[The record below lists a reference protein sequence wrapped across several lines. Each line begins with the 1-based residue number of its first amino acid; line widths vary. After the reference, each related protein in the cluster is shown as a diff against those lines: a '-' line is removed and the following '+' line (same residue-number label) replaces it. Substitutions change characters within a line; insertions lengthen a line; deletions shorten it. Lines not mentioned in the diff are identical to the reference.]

1 MTHAERVRAVGA
13 KGDVGIAGVVW
24 NAAEIYA
31 AGAVEIGV
39 FHFVDGGGGTVRG
52 CNVAVGVGR
61 GGFGAIVGVLGACC
75 SRFEPGNQVCLVV
88 GAAGTLVLFFGQSR
102 RLLIALRRQQLGRSV
117 ERPCEQRKPQ
127 HHGGADGKCLLV
139 GGLARHCGSWM
150 DGWESTSLA
159 GAGRGRSIEQIL
171 KIWDRRY

>member
-1 MTHAERVRAVGA
+1 MRAVGA
-13 KGDVGIAGVVW
+13 QGNVGVAGVVG

-39 FHFVDGGGGTVRG
+39 FDLVDGGGGAVCGSTVAGVGCGGIGAIAGVLAILRVRG
-52 CNVAVGVGR
+52 AR
-61 GGFGAIVGVLGACC
+61 C
-75 SRFEPGNQVCLVV
+75 SRFESGNQVRLVV
-88 GAAGTLVLFFGQSR
+88 GAAGTLVLLLGQSR
-102 RLLIALRRQQLGRSV
+102 CLLIALRRQQLGRPV

-127 HHGGADGKCLLV
+127 HHGGADGKYLLV
-139 GGLARHCGSWM
+139 GGLARHGGSWM

-159 GAGRGRSIEQIL
+159 GASRGRSVEQIL